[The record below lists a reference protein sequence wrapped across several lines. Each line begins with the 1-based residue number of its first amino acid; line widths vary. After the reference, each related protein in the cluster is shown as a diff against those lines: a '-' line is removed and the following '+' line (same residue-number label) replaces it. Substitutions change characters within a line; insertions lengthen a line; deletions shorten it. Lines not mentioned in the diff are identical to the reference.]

1 MVLFDPELLLD
12 FELLLLSEP
21 VELELASPLDVD
33 ALVLLS
39 VLLLAV
45 PEPVVSDDE
54 LSPVLDACAF
64 SSTLITSL
72 LTWPDELDPVALE
85 LDELAALAVEFD

>member
-1 MVLFDPELLLD
+1 VVLFDPELPLD
-12 FELLLLSEP
+12 FELLLP
-21 VELELASPLDVD
+21 ELASPLDVG
-33 ALVLLS
+33 ALELLS

-45 PEPVVSDDE
+45 PEPAVSDDE
-54 LSPVLDACAF
+54 LVPVLDACAS

-72 LTWPDELDPVALE
+72 LTRPDELDPVALE